1 MRYMFRGSS
10 FNQAVGLWSV
20 GRVRDMGS
28 IFRAATV
35 FDQDLNAWETS
46 GVTNMNSF
54 FYKAST
60 YNQPLNAWEC
70 VNRHSNL

>member
-1 MRYMFRGSS
+1 MESMFRE
-10 FNQAVGLWSV
+10 V
-20 GRVRDMGS
+20 
-28 IFRAATV
+28 TV

-46 GVTNMNSF
+46 GVTNMNALF
-54 FYKAST
+54 FRAST